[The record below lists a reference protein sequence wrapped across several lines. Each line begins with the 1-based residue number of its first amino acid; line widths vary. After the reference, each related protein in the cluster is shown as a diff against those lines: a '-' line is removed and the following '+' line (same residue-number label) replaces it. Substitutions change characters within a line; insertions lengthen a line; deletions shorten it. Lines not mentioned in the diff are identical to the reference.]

1 MMRSSRLLTRG
12 LAGVATLALASA
24 LLYATPAAA
33 APDRPA
39 PVTASTASTVLPVS
53 PALPVS
59 AASPASK
66 TPRAAGATAS
76 DISQPEEFALA
87 VQRLI
92 YRMRHDFSEPMPV
105 GPRGFTHRLLGRGN
119 SGAENWATVPVGHL
133 GYEDPAE
140 VELVID
146 PADLY
151 VRGFYR
157 RSSNTLYHF
166 RGSEIPDSIMPGAF
180 RTQLNFPENYTNLS
194 GITVNQENITGAV
207 NNLMYNTDVNTGS
220 PLQSSIELMAVTFAE
235 TARNRRVGQE
245 VYNALRRGGS
255 WQVQAHAEA
264 ITSWDH
270 MGGDIRGALT
280 DGDWDA
286 TRGSYLLDG
295 QHGGQFRGYS
305 ATFLLGFVSLIK
317 R

>member
-1 MMRSSRLLTRG
+1 MRG
-12 LAGVATLALASA
+12 LAGVTTAALAST
-24 LLYATPAAA
+24 LLYANPVSA
-33 APDRPA
+33 APDLFT
-39 PVTASTASTVLPVS
+39 PVTASPTPPVS
-53 PALPVS
+53 TA
-59 AASPASK
+59 
-66 TPRAAGATAS
+66 PRAAGITAS
-76 DISQPEEFALA
+76 DISQPDEFALA
-87 VQRLI
+87 VQRLV
-92 YRMRHDFSEPMPV
+92 YRMRHDFAEPMPV
-105 GPRGFTHRLLGRGN
+105 GPRGFTHRLLGRGS
-119 SGAENWATVPVGHL
+119 SGAENWATVRVGHL
-133 GYEDPAE
+133 AYEDPGE

-157 RSSNTLYHF
+157 RSSNRLYHF
-166 RGSEIPDSIMPGAF
+166 RGSGIPDSFMPGAF
-180 RTQLNFPENYTNLS
+180 RIQLNFPENYTNLPD
-194 GITVNQENITGAV
+194 ITVSQENITGAV
-207 NNLMYNTDVNTGS
+207 NNLMYNTDINTGS
-220 PLQSSIELMAVTFAE
+220 PLQSAIELMAVTFAE

-255 WQVQAHAEA
+255 WQVRAHANA

-280 DGDWDA
+280 DGDWGT